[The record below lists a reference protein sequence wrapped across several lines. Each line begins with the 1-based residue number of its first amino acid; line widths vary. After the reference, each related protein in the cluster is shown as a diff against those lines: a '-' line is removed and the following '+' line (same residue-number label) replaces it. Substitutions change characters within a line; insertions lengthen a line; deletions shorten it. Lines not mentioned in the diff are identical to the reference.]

1 MSSDS
6 TASAT
11 VNITILDINDH
22 LPLFEQ
28 PFYQVNISEL
38 TEINRT
44 VAILMAT
51 DRDEV
56 HVTSLQNV
64 LRQHDIVFQEMH
76 ATFGFTLVYNVT
88 DYELLP
94 FAVTSETVHNTGIAE
109 ITLTHEID
117 FENQRSYSFR
127 ASPSK

>member
-22 LPLFEQ
+22 LPLFEES
-28 PFYQVNISEL
+28 FYQVNISEL
-38 TEINRT
+38 AEINST

-56 HVTSLQNV
+56 HVTSL
-64 LRQHDIVFQEMH
+64 
-76 ATFGFTLVYNVT
+76 
-88 DYELLP
+88 
-94 FAVTSETVHNTGIAE
+94 
-109 ITLTHEID
+109 
-117 FENQRSYSFR
+117 
-127 ASPSK
+127 